1 MKKELKKLTA
11 LLLAGVLLAGCGTKK
26 QDTTEQE
33 KPDEGSS
40 NQTEEVQED
49 ADGLTDSDEAE
60 DKKNVEEKAEEVFA

>member
-40 NQTEEVQED
+40 NQTE
-49 ADGLTDSDEAE
+49 
-60 DKKNVEEKAEEVFA
+60 